1 MKVLV
6 TKTND
11 WDFEEIREYKDLN
24 ECCKTLLTTEDFYG
38 SSPELVVS
46 FTDNE
51 ECEYEVEIYNSY
63 RE

>member
-11 WDFEEIREYKDLN
+11 WDFEEIREYKDLDD
-24 ECCKTLLTTEDFYG
+24 CCKTLLTTENFRG

>member
-1 MKVLV
+1 MKVMV
-6 TKTND
+6 TMSCD
-11 WDFEEIREYKDLN
+11 WNFNEIREYKDLN
-24 ECCKTLLTTEDFYG
+24 ECCKALLTTENFYG
-38 SSPELVVS
+38 SKPELVVS

>member
-11 WDFEEIREYKDLN
+11 WDFEEIREYKDLD
-24 ECCKTLLTTEDFYG
+24 ECCRTFLTQEDYRG
-38 SSPELVVS
+38 STPELVVS
-46 FTDNE
+46 FSENK

>member
-24 ECCKTLLTTEDFYG
+24 ECCKTLLTTENFNG